1 MPGVRSPGWV
11 VLAGVWAAAVLAA
24 QTDPLFSEPAIWK
37 PASALGVEGQGWT
50 ATKHPFDRLP
60 AKAEGKV
67 RPPVWNLAQDSAG
80 FRVRF
85 VTNARWIRVRWTLRK
100 QQLALLH
107 MPASGVSGLD
117 LYARDGGAWKWV
129 ACAFPERPEASD
141 RILARGLDGARRE
154 YLLYLPLYNGMETL
168 EIGVAKDSTLE
179 PAARDVRKPIVF
191 YGTSILQGGC
201 ASRPGMAYPSIL
213 GRRLDWP
220 VINLGFSGN
229 AKTEPELAELLA
241 ELDPAVYVLDS
252 LPNLSAQE
260 AAERL
265 EPFYRTI
272 RKARPL
278 TPILLVE
285 HISYTDAPFVAAR
298 RRKYEDANAVAQAL
312 YKKAV
317 AEGDGR
323 LYYLPGHALL
333 GVDGEGAVDGTHP
346 TDLGFLRM
354 ADVMEG
360 PLRRILVP

>member
-1 MPGVRSPGWV
+1 MPGVRRFGWL
-11 VLAGVWAAAVLAA
+11 VLAGAWASLVLAA
-24 QTDPLFSEPAIWK
+24 QTDPLFSEPAVWK
-37 PASALGVEGQGWT
+37 TAGALGVEGQGWT
-50 ATKHPFDRLP
+50 STRHPFDRLP

-80 FRVRF
+80 LRVRF
-85 VTNARWIRVRWTLRK
+85 VTNARWIRVRWSLRK
-100 QQLALLH
+100 PQLALLH
-107 MPASGVSGLD
+107 MPATGVSGLD
-117 LYARDGGAWKWV
+117 LYTRGGGAWKWV

-154 YLLYLPLYNGMETL
+154 YLLYLPLYNGIATL
-168 EIGVAKDSTLE
+168 EIGVPKDAALE
-179 PAARDVRKPIVF
+179 PAAPEVRKPIVF

-252 LPNLSAQE
+252 LPNLSAQG

-278 TPILLVE
+278 TPIVLVE
-285 HISYTDAPFVAAR
+285 HVYLTDAPYFAAR
-298 RRKYEDANAVAQAL
+298 RQRYEEANAVAQAL
-312 YKKAV
+312 YNKAV
-317 AEGDGR
+317 AEGDRR

-333 GVDGEGAVDGTHP
+333 GVDGEGTVDGIHP